1 MASEGVYNPVWGDFV
16 TNRKNISTA
25 DAKNFVAFDKK
36 PKNLTAGDYL
46 DKGWDVLTNPLDYA
60 SYFLRPKNTV
70 STPWNMHEY
79 EKKLEKFGVEDPI
92 TSHPVSEGIDFMSW
106 FHPAGAAAQA
116 FKMIP
121 DTAESIGTAIEN
133 PTLSNI
139 GSAAFETGM
148 NTLALVPGSKYLK
161 NAGKFLTEE
170 RPLKNLYDKVAT
182 GNSSLPIAWKV
193 EKPLLTPKSSEYIAR
208 AYTAREAELLSKYG
222 KGMNLTPEE
231 WKEMETLVKS
241 GATDFS
247 KGNIPISRIPLYYS
261 RSEQAIKEA
270 KQINK
275 LKLWQKFNTPSD
287 KNIRTWSAGIPEGY
301 SPERLARAQP
311 IEKMRLVIPSK
322 YTKNLG
328 SEFAGMPYYDKRV
341 PFIWNPETGRIN
353 SVAVGEKELM
363 GNIPEGFQVIGRSN
377 EGGMENIIIK
387 PIKGSKQLPGSLS
400 SGQANKTIYPS
411 GIVETPINKIKAET
425 PKASWTMEDIPGLH
439 LKSTMSDGAVS
450 KIIEPKTGL
459 INVEQTLGIIG
470 KESRGA
476 DKVAFVRQAL
486 GDNIPTKMDYN
497 KFRKIVQE
505 KIIKLKRQLV
515 NHSSDYGLP
524 SIGYPV
530 PKRINFEKAIE
541 FGEKEVKN
549 FTKRFEEYKLYSE
562 NPELYRQSLPPEKQA
577 LFTDEQL
584 KEIAKGMRDD
594 YESRL
599 IAAKDQLN
607 KNLTEI
613 NDTPLENQTLV
624 LGNEEEFGKGSSAH
638 QNPEET
644 LGHIHFLVD
653 NETPDILTVTQMQSD
668 AFQGTHRIMPDSKET
683 LEYSIANMENHLINL
698 QDNYDNAIMIDEY
711 TYELP
716 NGQRI
721 DRDVYSKMVDDQY
734 KIIEN
739 AKNEL
744 KMYDQKSLL
753 DKNHQERFL
762 QEFVAYAAER
772 GDMNKIRV
780 PTSKTSSKIQGY
792 QEYTI
797 GPETLEQAKT
807 MPLEDF
813 VELKKELK
821 YKDTGV
827 KPKESDIEFIKKMHK
842 DINNKGVTTYYEP
855 EYQTILKKYDEQPKL
870 IKKLFGEEPKIVTD
884 SKGNTW
890 YEFDIPK
897 KYKQGKGEIK
907 AFNKNVNLHI
917 NGSMEATNDPQN
929 EQYENVRN
937 LLTSILDQIAIEFS
951 GADKAIVEAIKRDI
965 NAKTKAE
972 IIRDF
977 EGALAALTPVQPT
990 DPDLRDSDPNY
1001 QSRINEHNRNTQI
1014 FQQIKPTL

>member
-1 MASEGVYNPVWGDFV
+1 
-16 TNRKNISTA
+16 
-25 DAKNFVAFDKK
+25 
-36 PKNLTAGDYL
+36 
-46 DKGWDVLTNPLDYA
+46 
-60 SYFLRPKNTV
+60 
-70 STPWNMHEY
+70 
-79 EKKLEKFGVEDPI
+79 
-92 TSHPVSEGIDFMSW
+92 
-106 FHPAGAAAQA
+106 
-116 FKMIP
+116 
-121 DTAESIGTAIEN
+121 
-133 PTLSNI
+133 
-139 GSAAFETGM
+139 
-148 NTLALVPGSKYLK
+148 
-161 NAGKFLTEE
+161 
-170 RPLKNLYDKVAT
+170 
-182 GNSSLPIAWKV
+182 
-193 EKPLLTPKSSEYIAR
+193 
-208 AYTAREAELLSKYG
+208 
-222 KGMNLTPEE
+222 
-231 WKEMETLVKS
+231 
-241 GATDFS
+241 
-247 KGNIPISRIPLYYS
+247 
-261 RSEQAIKEA
+261 
-270 KQINK
+270 
-275 LKLWQKFNTPSD
+275 
-287 KNIRTWSAGIPEGY
+287 
-301 SPERLARAQP
+301 
-311 IEKMRLVIPSK
+311 
-322 YTKNLG
+322 
-328 SEFAGMPYYDKRV
+328 
-341 PFIWNPETGRIN
+341 
-353 SVAVGEKELM
+353 
-363 GNIPEGFQVIGRSN
+363 
-377 EGGMENIIIK
+377 
-387 PIKGSKQLPGSLS
+387 
-400 SGQANKTIYPS
+400 
-411 GIVETPINKIKAET
+411 
-425 PKASWTMEDIPGLH
+425 
-439 LKSTMSDGAVS
+439 MSDGAVS

-459 INVEQTLGIIG
+459 INVEQALGIIG

-497 KFRKIVQE
+497 EFRKVVQE

-515 NHSSDYGLP
+515 NHSSNYGVA

-530 PKRINFEKAIE
+530 PKRSSFEKAIE

-599 IAAKDQLN
+599 IAAKDELN

-638 QNPEET
+638 QNPKET

-653 NETPDILTVTQMQSD
+653 KETPDILTGTQMQSD

-711 TYELP
+711 TYEFP

-721 DRDVYSKMVDDQY
+721 DRDAYSRMVDDQY
-734 KIIEN
+734 KIIED

-772 GDMNKIRV
+772 GDMNKIRL
-780 PTSKTSSKIQGY
+780 PTSKTASKIQGY

-907 AFNKNVNLHI
+907 AFRYGGSKNTDEGIVTSLSQKEIQNL
-917 NGSMEATNDPQN
+917 
-929 EQYENVRN
+929 
-937 LLTSILDQIAIEFS
+937 IAQ
-951 GADKAIVEAIKRDI
+951 GYIVEDV
-965 NAKTKAE
+965 
-972 IIRDF
+972 D
-977 EGALAALTPVQPT
+977 
-990 DPDLRDSDPNY
+990 
-1001 QSRINEHNRNTQI
+1001 
-1014 FQQIKPTL
+1014 